1 MSICTCSSTPVGR
14 RVACQMRDCCSL
26 PLKRK
31 RKLQRE
37 ILFRGS
43 IAWLL
48 DSLSTLRSAGYPTPR
63 KTRDLLKRMG
73 EPAYIRE
80 VHVDGRGRISSRD
93 IVSVWLNLSDWPSN
107 APNQVRISIM
117 RAVHILPVLM
127 VLCASASADE
137 RPNIVLILADD
148 LGWSDLG
155 CYGADLIET
164 PHLDRLAAESVRFTQ
179 AYAMPVCSPTRA
191 ALMTGRHAARVGMT
205 IWSEGSLQGPT
216 DRKLLQARS
225 HHNLPHSETTVARYL
240 QDAGYLTALVGKWH
254 LGDADHYPETHGF
267 DVNIGGTHW
276 GAPRT
281 FWWPYR
287 GSGRF
292 GPEYR
297 YVPHLEFGK
306 PGEYLTDRLT
316 DEALGIIDQAD
327 DRPFFLFLSHH
338 APHTP
343 IEAKPEDVSY
353 FESKRRPEM
362 HHQNSIYAAMVKSLD
377 ESVGRVLERL
387 KQQDLD
393 QNTIVIFASDNGGF
407 IGVDSRAEQEI
418 PVTSNFPLRSGKGSC
433 YEGGI
438 RVPLMIRWPGVTTS
452 HSVCDE
458 PVVVMDL
465 VPTLLNAADVSLPD
479 DVILDGVNLHPQL
492 KDPAATLG
500 RDAVFFHYPH
510 YYATTTPVSAIRAG
524 DWKLL
529 EYLEDNRV
537 ELFNLKNDPGET
549 ADLTGDQVAKTTE
562 LRDRLQN
569 WRKEIKAEM
578 PTPNANFT
586 GKTASSPAAK

>member
-1 MSICTCSSTPVGR
+1 
-14 RVACQMRDCCSL
+14 MRTI
-26 PLKRK
+26 PL
-31 RKLQRE
+31 
-37 ILFRGS
+37 LF
-43 IAWLL
+43 
-48 DSLSTLRSAGYPTPR
+48 
-63 KTRDLLKRMG
+63 
-73 EPAYIRE
+73 
-80 VHVDGRGRISSRD
+80 
-93 IVSVWLNLSDWPSN
+93 
-107 APNQVRISIM
+107 
-117 RAVHILPVLM
+117 VLM
-127 VLCASASADE
+127 IFNASALGGE

-155 CYGADLIET
+155 CYGADLHET
-164 PHLDRLAAESVRFTQ
+164 PHLDRLAAEGVRFTQ
-179 AYAMPVCSPTRA
+179 AYAMPVCSPSRA
-191 ALMTGRHAARVGMT
+191 ALMTGRHAARVHMT

-216 DRKLLQARS
+216 DRKLLQADS
-225 HHNLPHSETTVARYL
+225 LHSLPHSETTLAKYL

-316 DEALGIIDQAD
+316 DEALHIIDQAG

-343 IEAKPEDVSY
+343 IEAMAEDINY
-353 FESKRRPEM
+353 FESKRRPEF
-362 HHQNSIYAAMVKSLD
+362 HHQNAIYAGMIKSLD
-377 ESVGRVLERL
+377 EGVGRVLARL
-387 KQQDLD
+387 KQRGLD

-407 IGVDSRAEQEI
+407 IGVDSRAEQQI

-438 RVPLMIRWPGVTTS
+438 RVPLIIRWPGVTTNR
-452 HSVCDE
+452 SVRDE

-465 VPTLLNAADVSLPD
+465 LPTLLNSTGVWLPEN
-479 DVILDGVNLHPQL
+479 VILDGMNLLPRL
-492 KDPAATLG
+492 RDEDARLRRAAL
-500 RDAVFFHYPH
+500 FFHYPH
-510 YYATTTPVSAIRAG
+510 YYTTTTPVSAVRAG

-529 EYLEDNRV
+529 EYLEDDRV
-537 ELFNLKNDPGET
+537 ELFNLKQDPGET
-549 ADLTGDQVAKTTE
+549 ADLARQQTAKTTE
-562 LRDRLQN
+562 LRDLLHS
-569 WRKEIKAEM
+569 WREEVGAAM
-578 PTPNANFT
+578 PTPNADFT
-586 GKTASSPAAK
+586 GTTGGAPAAK